1 MSKHAIDLRFAS
13 VSTLVKDCPSELL
26 SGLPKSTLRR
36 MLRRMLNQESYSPDN
51 AAVSKEFDKPGLIEQ
66 INLLRKEQGWAAYR
80 ADLVITKAKAA
91 KADTKP
97 AKASKPVSKPASKPT
112 ATKGSGVSASSVAKG
127 VSEALLPTLSAIT
140 SGQERMIAA
149 LEAQTAKLDA
159 QTTALTFLVEK
170 AMGKKAA

>member
-91 KADTKP
+91 KAEP